1 MLRCRLAVLG
11 DHGRKFRKV
20 FEGAQR
26 QLMGVFGMEMMELPA
41 KDKAIMSLE
50 QKRKGE
56 SSAGNGTRA
65 GNGEN
70 LLILAQ

>member
-1 MLRCRLAVLG
+1 
-11 DHGRKFRKV
+11 
-20 FEGAQR
+20 
-26 QLMGVFGMEMMELPA
+26 MGVFGMEMMELPA